1 MMRRAAPSCFSPPLP
16 PAPRADRAATAG
28 RHCRYPAISG
38 IRPLR
43 RSTVSP
49 SLRIA
54 GKSPFS
60 PMPKSTGTY
69 PAAHLNRPEMPEG
82 ARDAEAELL
91 DALAAEAEEDN
102 EEDEETL

>member
-1 MMRRAAPSCFSPPLP
+1 
-16 PAPRADRAATAG
+16 
-28 RHCRYPAISG
+28 
-38 IRPLR
+38 
-43 RSTVSP
+43 
-49 SLRIA
+49 
-54 GKSPFS
+54 
-60 PMPKSTGTY
+60 MPKSTGTY